1 MNEIHEMTPEERE
14 AAIVAQRAAREQRNQ
29 ERFGSYRRSAKSDAG
44 SRDVRA
50 WFAGLGKWQRVAII
64 TPIAIVLFVA
74 FAFAAESLA
83 SAGRIHPRVQIA
95 DVSVGGMTQSR
106 AAEVLEEQMSE
117 RFEEPVTLVFEEQ
130 SWSLE
135 SSQVA
140 AVPQVDAMV
149 AEAMA
154 VGRTGGIGE
163 RAADRFSTWVQGG
176 QLDPIVAA
184 DAEALAAVIDSIDT
198 SVSVPPKDAT
208 ILIEGTS
215 ASLQPAAVGIAM
227 RREEVGGSLLKAFAS
242 AEREL
247 DVAVD
252 FVPVEVTDSDAK
264 DALRDAEK
272 IMSGPVTVVHEDS
285 SWEFSPD
292 QIAAWISFRRV
303 PVTEE
308 ATAAS
313 QALAV
318 SLNCDISVSAT
329 GAVVPVRH
337 RLEAF
342 VDANEASATVSAKVG
357 QTGRPAV
364 DATFSARSGSVS
376 IIPSQ
381 DGIGPD
387 VVALA
392 EEMTTE
398 LAGDGERVVE
408 LRTTRVEA
416 DLTTEEAE
424 QMGIKER
431 ISTYTTEYSS
441 GNKPRVNNIHTL
453 ADALDGTLIAP
464 GGTFSFNETIGQ
476 RTAAKGYQE
485 APAIVNGKLVPQLG
499 GGICQVGTTIFNT
512 VFESGLPVVQRR
524 NHSFYISHY
533 PKGRDASVSWG
544 GPDFK
549 FKNDTPDWVLI
560 ATGYSSSSL
569 TISLYGTDPGYEVTA
584 KVGEWTNIKPHPVE
598 EIEDPTLPE
607 DTRVIEDSGVDGR
620 SVVVKRIVRKGGTI
634 VREDSFRSVYT
645 PKTEVVKVGTLPVSE
660 PETDTAS
667 APAVPTP

>member
-1 MNEIHEMTPEERE
+1 MR
-14 AAIVAQRAAREQRNQ
+14 Q
-29 ERFGSYRRSAKSDAG
+29 DAG
-44 SRDVRA
+44 HRDVRV
-50 WFAGLGKWQRVAII
+50 WFAGLGKWQRVAIVI
-64 TPIAIVLFVA
+64 PMAIVLFVLLVVVV
-74 FAFAAESLA
+74 ETLA
-83 SAGRIHPRVQIA
+83 SMGRIHPRVRVA
-95 DVSVGGMTQSR
+95 DVSLGGMTEAR
-106 AAEVLEEQMSE
+106 AVEHLEEQMSE
-117 RFEEPVTLVFEEQ
+117 RFDEPVVLVFEEH

-135 SSQVA
+135 ASEVA

-163 RAADRFSTWVQGG
+163 RVADRFSTWLHGDK
-176 QLDPIVAA
+176 LDPIVAA
-184 DAEALAAVIDSIDT
+184 DAEALTAMIDSIDS
-198 SVSVPPKDAT
+198 SVSAPPKDAT

-227 RREEVGGSLLKAFAS
+227 RKEEVGGSLLKAFAS
-242 AEREL
+242 EAREL

-252 FVPVEVTDSDAK
+252 FVPVEVTDGDAE

-272 IMSGPVTVVHEDS
+272 MMSGPVEVVHETS
-285 SWEFSPD
+285 SWEFSSEE
-292 QIAAWISFRRV
+292 IAKWISFRKV
-303 PVTEE
+303 PVTE
-308 ATAAS
+308 ASTAANE
-313 QALAV
+313 ALAV
-318 SLNCDISVSAT
+318 SLNCDVSISAT
-329 GAVVPVRH
+329 GGVVQVRH

-342 VDANEASATVSAKVG
+342 VDANEASATVSARVG
-357 QTGRPAV
+357 ETGRPAV
-364 DATFSARSGSVS
+364 DAKFTARSGSVS
-376 IIPSQ
+376 IVPSQ

-387 VVALA
+387 IVALA

-398 LAGDGERVVE
+398 LTGDGERVVE

-424 QMGIKER
+424 GMGIKER

-453 ADALDGTLIAP
+453 ADALDGTLIPP
-464 GGTFSFNETIGQ
+464 GGTFSFNDTIGP

-512 VFESGLPVVQRR
+512 VFESGLPVLVRK

-533 PKGRDASVSWG
+533 PKGRDATVSWG

-560 ATGYSSSSL
+560 ATGYSNSSL

-584 KVGEWTNIKPHPVE
+584 QVGEWTNVKPHPVE

-607 DTRVIEDSGVDGR
+607 GTRIVEDSGVDGR
-620 SVVVKRIVRKGGTI
+620 SIVVKRIVRKGGTI
-634 VREDSFRSVYT
+634 VREDSFRSVYGS
-645 PKTEVVKVGTLPVSE
+645 KTEVVKVGTLPVSE
-660 PETDTAS
+660 PVTDTAP
-667 APAVPTP
+667 APVQTP